1 MNIGN
6 GGRRTNGVAKRVAKG
21 LLFGKLGAI
30 LAALGL
36 LLVVIVTVIVL
47 ITGATSGGSAA
58 VSCDPNNESV
68 NEDGSTVSTSADGT
82 NSAFSS
88 VEAFVKE
95 HQDAYIEAWGAGGFL
110 PSASITQ
117 TMAETSF
124 SMSVPSFASAHNMGG
139 VKWTS
144 AADYQK
150 TIGLYGDGSVS
161 GSGAGTTVGD
171 NTGGGYTWFSSF
183 DAGIVGKAEFMS
195 NQSLYTRRLTT
206 LMVFQH

>member
-6 GGRRTNGVAKRVAKG
+6 GGRRTNGVAKKVAKG

-47 ITGATSGGSAA
+47 ITGATASGGGA
-58 VSCDPNNESV
+58 VASCDPNNESV

-95 HQDAYIEAWGAGGFL
+95 HQDA
-110 PSASITQ
+110 
-117 TMAETSF
+117 
-124 SMSVPSFASAHNMGG
+124 
-139 VKWTS
+139 
-144 AADYQK
+144 
-150 TIGLYGDGSVS
+150 
-161 GSGAGTTVGD
+161 
-171 NTGGGYTWFSSF
+171 
-183 DAGIVGKAEFMS
+183 
-195 NQSLYTRRLTT
+195 
-206 LMVFQH
+206 